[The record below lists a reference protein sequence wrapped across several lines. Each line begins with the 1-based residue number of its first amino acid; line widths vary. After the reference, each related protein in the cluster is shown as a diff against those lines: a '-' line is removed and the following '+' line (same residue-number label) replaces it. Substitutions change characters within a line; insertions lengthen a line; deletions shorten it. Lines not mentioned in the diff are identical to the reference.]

1 MIPMQQQEVSFSKQS
16 IMKAQ
21 RIATIMDFII
31 IHHVLANALEL
42 LLAQLLKQQ
51 QAIQHVDVNAQIK
64 GLLIVMQ
71 ILNIM
76 IIKHALASVR
86 EGIADKDLNRT
97 LIHVGVSVL
106 QRLAL
111 QEAGII
117 INAVACDFYIIL
129 VYYIIIKQFLKFNS
143 FPKIEQ

>member
-1 MIPMQQQEVSFSKQS
+1 MIPMQLQEVSSSKQS

-51 QAIQHVDVNAQIK
+51 WAIQHVDVNAQIK

-76 IIKHALASVR
+76 IIKHALANVL
-86 EGIADKDLNRT
+86 EGIVDKGLSRT
-97 LIHVGVSVL
+97 LIPAGVSVL
-106 QRLAL
+106 QKLAL

-117 INAVACDFYIIL
+117 INVVACDFCIIL
-129 VYYIIIKQFLKFNS
+129 VYYIIIKQFLKFN
-143 FPKIEQ
+143 FYPKIE